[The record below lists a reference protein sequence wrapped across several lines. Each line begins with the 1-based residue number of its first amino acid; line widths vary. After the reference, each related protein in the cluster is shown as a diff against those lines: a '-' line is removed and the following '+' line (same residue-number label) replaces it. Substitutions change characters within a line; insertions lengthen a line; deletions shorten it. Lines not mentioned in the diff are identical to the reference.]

1 MELGITGKKALI
13 TGSGRGLGRAV
24 AECLAREGVQCAIVS
39 RTASDIESLLQSIGG
54 TDSGHWGMSLD
65 LTPEGAPEQLVNKL
79 QKAAFWPIDIVIH
92 NLGGTL
98 DLTDPF
104 CSIEDWRRIWRFNM
118 EVALE
123 LNLLLLPEMKQ
134 RHWGRIVHISSIAA
148 TENQGPVPYCS
159 IKAALTAYTRSMGRV
174 VAPDGVIVTAVLP
187 GAVFTEGGYWDE
199 TSQNRPEHVQK
210 YLSERMAIHRFGT
223 PEEISNAVTFL
234 CSAQASFFV
243 GSVVPIDG
251 GQGRSFFGQS
261 GW

>member
-1 MELGITGKKALI
+1 MELGITGKKALV
-13 TGSGRGLGRAV
+13 TGSGRGLGRAI
-24 AECLAREGVQCAIVS
+24 AESLAREGAKVSVVS
-39 RTASDIESLLQSIGG
+39 RTDSDIESLLHSVGG
-54 TDSGHWGMSLD
+54 TDAGHWGMSFD
-65 LTPEGAPEQLVNKL
+65 LAPEGAPEQLVNEL
-79 QKAAFWPIDIVIH
+79 QKAEFWPVDIVVH

-98 DLTDPF
+98 DITDPF
-104 CSIEDWRRIWRFNM
+104 CTIADWRKIWRFNM

-134 RHWGRIVHISSIAA
+134 RRWGRIVHISSIAA

-174 VAPDGVIVTAVLP
+174 VAPDGIIVTAVLP
-187 GAVFTEGGYWDE
+187 GAVFTEGGYWDDASRE
-199 TSQNRPEHVQK
+199 RPEHVQK

-223 PEEISNAVTFL
+223 PEEISNAVAFL
-234 CSAQASFFV
+234 CSEHASFFV

-251 GQGRSFFGQS
+251 GQGRSFFGQG

>member
-1 MELGITGKKALI
+1 MP
-13 TGSGRGLGRAV
+13 
-24 AECLAREGVQCAIVS
+24 
-39 RTASDIESLLQSIGG
+39 
-54 TDSGHWGMSLD
+54 LD
-65 LTPEGAPEQLVNKL
+65 LTPDGVPEQLVNEL
-79 QKAAFWPIDIVIH
+79 QKANFWPVDIIVH

-98 DLTDPF
+98 DITDPF
-104 CSIEDWRRIWRFNM
+104 CSISEWRKIWRFNM
-118 EVALE
+118 EVAVE
-123 LNLLLLPEMKQ
+123 LNLLLLPEMQQ

-174 VAPDGVIVTAVLP
+174 VASDGIIVTAVLP

-199 TSQNRPEHVQK
+199 ASQNRPEHVHK

-223 PEEISNAVTFL
+223 PEEISNAVAFL
-234 CSAQASFFV
+234 CSEQASFFV